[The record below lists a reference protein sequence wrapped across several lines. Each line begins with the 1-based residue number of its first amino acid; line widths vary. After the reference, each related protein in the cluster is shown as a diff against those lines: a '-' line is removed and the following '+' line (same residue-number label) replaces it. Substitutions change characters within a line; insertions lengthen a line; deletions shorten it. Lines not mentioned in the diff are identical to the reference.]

1 MTVLWILTGLFGL
14 IALFSVLP
22 LRVFLRYR
30 PDNGFFYRVKYL
42 CFTLADS
49 AAEEPAEA
57 AASTAKPQP
66 KSDRRAV
73 KKLLSFLGL
82 EDLSDAASV
91 KRALREKGTAQTL
104 HDVCATVK
112 RLLSDTVSLVRRGK
126 FRTFELHIT
135 VGDGDP
141 ADAALSYGT
150 TCAAVYPL
158 VTLLTSAMKLKRPR
172 VDIRCDYAQ
181 VDTTVFFDGQVNYR
195 PWHFVCFLCRLFA
208 NYLKKEK

>member
-1 MTVLWILTGLFGL
+1 MAVLWILIGLFGL
-14 IALFSVLP
+14 IALLLALP

-30 PDNGFFYRVKYL
+30 PEDGFSYRVKYL

-49 AAEEPAEA
+49 TEVTENTAPAEK
-57 AASTAKPQP
+57 KPP

-82 EDLSDAASV
+82 EELADLKNTVREQGAAQV
-91 KRALREKGTAQTL
+91 LCN
-104 HDVCATVK
+104 VCAAVR
-112 RLLSDTVSLVRRGK
+112 RLLSDTFSLVRKGT
-126 FRTFELHIT
+126 FRHFDLRIT
-135 VGDGDP
+135 VGDATP

-181 VDTTVFFDGQVNYR
+181 EDTAVLFDGQVNYR